1 MVTGHNITQQE
12 HVLYVMYNSNKK
24 VVTSC
29 QYLVDLK

>member
-12 HVLYVMYNSNKK
+12 HVLYVMYNYNKK